1 MPQPVYITHTAAFLP
16 LDPVDNDHME
26 AVLGQAGPRPS
37 RARKV
42 TLRGNGIRSRHY
54 VIDPATGRPRFTNAQ
69 LAAGAIRALARESRF
84 DLAALDCL
92 AAGTTIADQLLPGH
106 GVMVH
111 GELAADGVAP
121 CEVITTAGVC
131 CAGATA
137 LKYAWLAVRAGDA
150 ANAIAASSEI
160 ASLMMRATRYE
171 AETREQADALEADPG
186 LAFEKDFLRWM
197 LSDAAGAFLLRPR
210 PAPGRASL
218 RIDWMDT
225 MSRAHAMPV
234 CMYAGAEK
242 NADGTLTGWLLHD
255 HGQLGRRSVLA
266 IKQDVRLLNSNITA
280 ECVEKPLA
288 AIAARRGLRAADVDW
303 FLPHMS
309 SEYFREPL
317 ARALENIGFGIPQ
330 ERWFTNLAT
339 RGNTGSASIYVM
351 VDELFRSGRLRPGQR
366 ILCFVPES
374 GRFSSAYIHLT
385 VV

>member
-26 AVLGQAGPRPS
+26 AALGQAGPRPS
-37 RARKV
+37 RARRV
-42 TLRGNGIRSRHY
+42 TLRSNGIRSRHY
-54 VIDPATGRPRFTNAQ
+54 VIDPATGAPRFTNAR
-69 LAAGAIRALARESRF
+69 LAAEAVRALARESGF
-84 DLAALDCL
+84 DLSALACL

-111 GELAADGVAP
+111 GELAGDGVAP
-121 CEVITTAGVC
+121 CEVVTTAGVC
-131 CAGATA
+131 CAGAAA
-137 LKYAWLAVRAGDA
+137 LKYAWLAVRSGDA
-150 ANAIAASSEI
+150 PNAVAVASET
-160 ASLMMRATRYE
+160 ASLMMRATRFE
-171 AETREQADALEADPG
+171 AETGRQAAALEERPE

-197 LSDAAGAFLLRPR
+197 LSDASGAFLLQPR

-218 RIDWMDT
+218 RIDWIDT
-225 MSRAHAMPV
+225 TSRAHAMPV

-242 NADGTLTGWLLHD
+242 NADGSLTSWLLHD
-255 HGQLGRRSVLA
+255 HEQLGRRSVLA
-266 IKQDVRLLNSNITA
+266 IKQDVRLLNASIA
-280 ECVEKPLA
+280 VECVEKPLA
-288 AIAARRGLRAADVDW
+288 VIAARRGLRAGDIDW

-317 ARALENIGFGIPQ
+317 ARALENTGLAIPQ

-339 RGNTGSASIYVM
+339 RGNTGSASMHVM
-351 VDELFRSGRLRPGQR
+351 VDELLRGNRLRPGQR
-366 ILCFVPES
+366 VLCFVPES